1 MTDLI
6 DRTELVALMERILA
20 RIEADP
26 DISASCV
33 SGYRLALDEVK
44 AAIPARQERA
54 A

>member
-6 DRTELVALMERILA
+6 NRTELVALMERILA

-44 AAIPARQERA
+44 SAIPARQERA